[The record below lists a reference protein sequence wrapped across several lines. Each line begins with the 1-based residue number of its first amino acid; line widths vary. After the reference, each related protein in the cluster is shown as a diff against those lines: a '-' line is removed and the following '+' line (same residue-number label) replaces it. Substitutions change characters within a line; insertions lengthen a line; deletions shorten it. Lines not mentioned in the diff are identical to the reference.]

1 MDPYEILRNVPGLST
16 TVKIVPLHSI
26 NVPVQIAMYLIK
38 TTNFSPAKNLQ
49 ILPFNRIT
57 LW

>member
-38 TTNFSPAKNLQ
+38 LPIFSCKNLQ